1 MELNLGYNFKNPQ
14 LLKTAL
20 THTSFSHERKK
31 SNLENNERL
40 EFLGDAVLELII
52 SSYIFKT
59 FNDLTEGEMTK
70 LRASIVC
77 EDSLAKKA
85 RELNI
90 GNYIW
95 LGKGELMTGGNNRNS
110 ILADAFE
117 AIIGAIYI
125 DSNDILK
132 VQQFILTQMGDIIAK
147 KRKTFE
153 LNDCKTYL
161 QEIIQKYSVEPLKYE
176 IIKEEG
182 PAHEKTFTVQVS
194 HKNKQLGT
202 GTGKSKKDAE
212 QSAAFEAIKMLKAKV

>member
-1 MELNLGYNFKNPQ
+1 MELNLGYNFKDKQ

-31 SNLENNERL
+31 NNLENNERL

-52 SSYIFKT
+52 SSYIFKK

-90 GNYIW
+90 GKHIW
-95 LGKGELMTGGNNRNS
+95 LGKGEFMTGGNNRDS

-125 DSNDILK
+125 DSNDISK
-132 VQQFILTQMGDIIAK
+132 AQQFVLTQMADIISE

-161 QEIIQKYSVEPLKYE
+161 QEIIQKHSVEPLKYE

-212 QSAAFEAIKMLKAKV
+212 QSAAFEAIKMLKTKV